1 MNDSAKRSD
10 AERLREALEDF
21 LGYPITA
28 SEVRL
33 LQGVLADQRV
43 DYSSDDPA
51 LNDPRTADEWDDDRV
66 IRAGCVQW
74 LLTDRR
80 MQRRVPRRGVRIQG
94 ARIDGLLDL
103 EYADIPFPIEF
114 QGCSLD
120 KGLILAWA
128 RLKALSLRGGM
139 ASGII
144 ASGLR
149 VMGDLDFGG
158 GLTCSSGLVL
168 RQAVIHG
175 SLDCSGG
182 EFHNAKGNALLA
194 QSLQVTGS
202 VFLDEGFKAAGRVS
216 LPGATIGGQL
226 VCSGGEFHN
235 AKGDALLVQSLQV
248 TGDVVLGEGFK
259 AEGMV
264 SLLGATIGGQLV
276 CSGGEFHNAKGN
288 ALLAQSLQVTGSV
301 VLNEG
306 FKAEGMV
313 SLAGA
318 TIGGGLVCLGGE
330 FHNAK
335 GDALLAQSL
344 QVTGSVFLNE
354 GFKAEGMVSLS
365 GATIGGQLICS
376 GGEFHNAEGV
386 ALLAQSLQVTG
397 DVFLRE
403 GFKAEG
409 MVSLAGAT
417 IGGQLVCLGGEF
429 HNAEGDAL
437 LARSLQ
443 VTGDVVLDEGFKAE
457 GMVSLAGA
465 TIGGV
470 LVCRGISCP
479 DVMSLDLQHASVQ
492 VLFDETASWPR
503 RGHLSLQGFHYA
515 RIHGSSPVRA
525 AERIRWLQLQPQ
537 FHPQPYEQLAST
549 LRASGY
555 EDAAKAVQI
564 AKHDEYRRRG
574 GMPPLANLFHW
585 LLKLSTGYG
594 YKPYRPL
601 FSALFLI
608 AIGAW
613 LFYAG
618 SREGIMMSTCSDG
631 FVATAEE
638 EGGSVHPYFHPV
650 LYSIDVFLPVISFGH
665 AEHWTPNETQA
676 GYLVPRI
683 PLSGLA
689 LRSYGWFLNVS
700 GWVLTTLFIATLSGT
715 ITRRLGPTGK

>member
-235 AKGDALLVQSLQV
+235 AKG
-248 TGDVVLGEGFK
+248 
-259 AEGMV
+259 
-264 SLLGATIGGQLV
+264 
-276 CSGGEFHNAKGN
+276 N

-301 VLNEG
+301 VLN
-306 FKAEGMV
+306 
-313 SLAGA
+313 
-318 TIGGGLVCLGGE
+318 
-330 FHNAK
+330 
-335 GDALLAQSL
+335 
-344 QVTGSVFLNE
+344 
-354 GFKAEGMVSLS
+354 
-365 GATIGGQLICS
+365 
-376 GGEFHNAEGV
+376 
-386 ALLAQSLQVTG
+386 
-397 DVFLRE
+397 
-403 GFKAEG
+403 
-409 MVSLAGAT
+409 
-417 IGGQLVCLGGEF
+417 
-429 HNAEGDAL
+429 
-437 LARSLQ
+437 
-443 VTGDVVLDEGFKAE
+443 EGFKAE